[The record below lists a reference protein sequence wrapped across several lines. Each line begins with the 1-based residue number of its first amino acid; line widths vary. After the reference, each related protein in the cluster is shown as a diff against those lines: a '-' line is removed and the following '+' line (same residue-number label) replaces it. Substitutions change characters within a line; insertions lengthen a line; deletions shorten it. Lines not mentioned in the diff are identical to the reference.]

1 VLLLGNE
8 ERAARAGDQDHRH
21 GQDPLE
27 PADAQGGEEEHQ
39 QKARQLAQDHPG
51 EHALKFAEAVFLSA
65 VSVYEMLKCNELHK
79 NSAISIPM
87 YLIALFPVLARYLDL
102 ECFYKLIFPMIFVL
116 SFAVMTAYTFLRE
129 KPELNKVITTWFIS
143 LYATAGFTS
152 LVLLAD
158 ITDSGS
164 WHIMFFA
171 FAAAWVTDSCA
182 LICGMLFGKHKL
194 LPSVSPKKTIEGA
207 VGGVFFCVAAFLLYA
222 KILETVFNFEIS
234 SYLLIAV
241 CGLIC
246 GVVAVI
252 GDLLFSAIKRASG
265 IKDFGNIMPGH
276 GGVLDRF
283 DSVISIS
290 LVLLLFISIT
300 NIF

>member
-1 VLLLGNE
+1 MLVRTISSVVFLLVILPCIYFSST
-8 ERAARAGDQDHRH
+8 
-21 GQDPLE
+21 PLFI
-27 PADAQGGEEEHQ
+27 
-39 QKARQLAQDHPG
+39 
-51 EHALKFAEAVFLSA
+51 ALAVFLSA
-65 VSVYEMLKCNELHK
+65 ASVYEMLKCNGLNK
-79 NSAISIPM
+79 KIGLAMPM
-87 YLIALFPVLARYLDL
+87 YLVALTPILARYLSIDY
-102 ECFYKLIFPMIFVL
+102 FYKLIFPIIFVL
-116 SFAVMTAYTFLRE
+116 SFTVMTVYTFLND
-129 KPELNKVITTWFIS
+129 KPELGKVISTWFVS

-152 LVLLAD
+152 LVLL
-158 ITDSGS
+158 TVVSEKGS

-171 FAAAWVTDSCA
+171 FVAAWVTDSCA

-194 LPSVSPKKTIEGA
+194 LPSVSPKKTVEGA
-207 VGGVFFCVAAFLLYA
+207 VGGVLFCVAAFLLYA
-222 KILETVFNFEIS
+222 KILEIAFQFEIS
-234 SYLLIAV
+234 SYILIAI
-241 CGLIC
+241 CGLVC

-290 LVLLLFISIT
+290 FVLLLFISIT

>member
-1 VLLLGNE
+1 MLVRTISSVVFLLVILPCIYLSST
-8 ERAARAGDQDHRH
+8 
-21 GQDPLE
+21 PLFI
-27 PADAQGGEEEHQ
+27 
-39 QKARQLAQDHPG
+39 
-51 EHALKFAEAVFLSA
+51 ALAVFLSA
-65 VSVYEMLKCNELHK
+65 ASVYEMLKCNGLGK
-79 NSAISIPM
+79 KIGLSVPM
-87 YLIALFPVLARYLDL
+87 YLVALIPILARCLSIDY
-102 ECFYKLIFPMIFVL
+102 FYKLIFPIIFVL
-116 SFAVMTAYTFLRE
+116 SFAVMTVYTFLTD
-129 KPELNKVITTWFIS
+129 KPELGKVISTWFVS

-158 ITDSGS
+158 ISEKGS

-194 LPSVSPKKTIEGA
+194 LPSVSPKKTVEGA
-207 VGGVFFCVAAFLLYA
+207 VGGVLFCVAAFLLYA
-222 KILETVFNFEIS
+222 KILESVFQFEIA
-234 SYLLIAV
+234 SYILIAV

-246 GVVAVI
+246 GIVAVI

>member
-1 VLLLGNE
+1 MLVRTISSVVFLLVILPCIYFSST
-8 ERAARAGDQDHRH
+8 
-21 GQDPLE
+21 PLFI
-27 PADAQGGEEEHQ
+27 
-39 QKARQLAQDHPG
+39 
-51 EHALKFAEAVFLSA
+51 ALTVFLSA
-65 VSVYEMLKCNELHK
+65 ASVYEMLKCNGLGK
-79 NSAISIPM
+79 KIGLSVPM
-87 YLIALFPVLARYLDL
+87 YLVALIPILARFLSIDY
-102 ECFYKLIFPMIFVL
+102 FYKLIFPIIFVL
-116 SFAVMTAYTFLRE
+116 SFAVMTVYTFLTD
-129 KPELNKVITTWFIS
+129 KPELGKVISTWFVS

-158 ITDSGS
+158 ISEKSS

-194 LPSVSPKKTIEGA
+194 LPSVSPKKTVEGA
-207 VGGVFFCVAAFLLYA
+207 VGGVLFCIAAFLLYA
-222 KILETVFNFEIS
+222 KILESAFQFEVA
-234 SYLLIAV
+234 SYIMIAA

-246 GVVAVI
+246 GIVAVI

>member
-1 VLLLGNE
+1 MLVRTISSVVFLLILLPCIYFSST
-8 ERAARAGDQDHRH
+8 
-21 GQDPLE
+21 PLFI
-27 PADAQGGEEEHQ
+27 
-39 QKARQLAQDHPG
+39 
-51 EHALKFAEAVFLSA
+51 ALAVFLSA
-65 VSVYEMLKCNELHK
+65 VSVFEMLKCNGLNK
-79 NSAISIPM
+79 SLALSIPM
-87 YLIALFPVLARYLDL
+87 YLVALTPILARYLPLDY
-102 ECFYKLIFPMIFVL
+102 FYKLIFPIIFVL
-116 SFAVMTAYTFLRE
+116 SFVVMTAYTFLSD
-129 KPELNKVITTWFIS
+129 KPELGKVVSTWFIS
-143 LYATAGFTS
+143 LYSTAGFTS

-158 ITDSGS
+158 ITENGT

-194 LPSVSPKKTIEGA
+194 LPSVSPKKTVEGA
-207 VGGVFFCVAAFLLYA
+207 VGGVLFCIAAFLLYA
-222 KILETVFNFEIS
+222 KILESAFHFEIV

-246 GVVAVI
+246 GIVAVI
-252 GDLLFSAIKRASG
+252 GDLIFSAIKRASG

-290 LVLLLFISIT
+290 FVLLLFISIS

>member
-1 VLLLGNE
+1 MLVRTISSVVFLLIILPCIYFSST
-8 ERAARAGDQDHRH
+8 
-21 GQDPLE
+21 PLFI
-27 PADAQGGEEEHQ
+27 
-39 QKARQLAQDHPG
+39 
-51 EHALKFAEAVFLSA
+51 ALAVFLSA
-65 VSVYEMLKCNELHK
+65 ASVYEMLKCNGLNK
-79 NSAISIPM
+79 KIGLAMPM
-87 YLIALFPVLARYLDL
+87 YLVALTPILARYLSIDY
-102 ECFYKLIFPMIFVL
+102 FYKLIFPIIFVL
-116 SFAVMTAYTFLRE
+116 SFTVMTVYTFLND
-129 KPELNKVITTWFIS
+129 KPELGKVISTWFVS

-158 ITDSGS
+158 ISENGS

-194 LPSVSPKKTIEGA
+194 LPSVSPKKTVEGA
-207 VGGVFFCVAAFLLYA
+207 VGGVLFCIAAFLLYA
-222 KILETVFNFEIS
+222 KILESAFQFEIA
-234 SYLLIAV
+234 SYILIAV

-246 GVVAVI
+246 GIVAVI

-265 IKDFGNIMPGH
+265 IKDFGKIMPGH

>member
-1 VLLLGNE
+1 MLVRTISSVVFLLIILPCIYFSST
-8 ERAARAGDQDHRH
+8 
-21 GQDPLE
+21 PLFI
-27 PADAQGGEEEHQ
+27 
-39 QKARQLAQDHPG
+39 
-51 EHALKFAEAVFLSA
+51 ALAVFLSA
-65 VSVYEMLKCNELHK
+65 ASVFEMLKCNGLHK
-79 NSAISIPM
+79 SVALSIPM
-87 YLIALFPVLARYLDL
+87 YLVSFAPILARYLPSDY
-102 ECFYKLIFPMIFVL
+102 FYKLIFPIVFVL
-116 SFAVMTAYTFLRE
+116 SFAVMTVYTFLKD
-129 KPELNKVITTWFIS
+129 KPELGKVISTWFIS

-158 ITDSGS
+158 ISDNGS
-164 WHIMFFA
+164 WYIMFFA

-194 LPSVSPKKTIEGA
+194 LPSVSPKKTVEGA
-207 VGGVFFCVAAFLLYA
+207 IGGVLFCIVAFLLYA
-222 KILETVFNFEIS
+222 KIIENAFQFEIS

-241 CGLIC
+241 CGLVC
-246 GVVAVI
+246 GIVAVI

>member
-1 VLLLGNE
+1 MLVRTISSVVFLLVILPCIYFSST
-8 ERAARAGDQDHRH
+8 
-21 GQDPLE
+21 PLFI
-27 PADAQGGEEEHQ
+27 
-39 QKARQLAQDHPG
+39 
-51 EHALKFAEAVFLSA
+51 ALTVFLSA
-65 VSVYEMLKCNELHK
+65 ASVYEMLKCNGLGK
-79 NSAISIPM
+79 KIGLSVPM
-87 YLIALFPVLARYLDL
+87 YLVALIPILARCLSIDY
-102 ECFYKLIFPMIFVL
+102 FYKLIFPIIFVL
-116 SFAVMTAYTFLRE
+116 SFAVMTVYTFLTD
-129 KPELNKVITTWFIS
+129 KPELGKVISTWFVS

-158 ITDSGS
+158 ISEKGS

-194 LPSVSPKKTIEGA
+194 LPSVSPKKTVEGA
-207 VGGVFFCVAAFLLYA
+207 VGGVLFCIAAFLLYA
-222 KILETVFNFEIS
+222 KILESAFQFEIA
-234 SYLLIAV
+234 SYIMIAV

-246 GVVAVI
+246 GIVAVI

>member
-1 VLLLGNE
+1 MLVRTISSIVFLLIILPCIFFS
-8 ERAARAGDQDHRH
+8 AT
-21 GQDPLE
+21 PVFV
-27 PADAQGGEEEHQ
+27 
-39 QKARQLAQDHPG
+39 
-51 EHALKFAEAVFLSA
+51 ALMVVLSA
-65 VSVYEMLKCNELHK
+65 VAVYEMLRCNGLQK
-79 NSAISIPM
+79 NVALSIPM
-87 YLIALFPVLARYLDL
+87 YLLTSAPILARYLSVD
-102 ECFYKLIFPMIFVL
+102 CFYKLIFPILFVL
-116 SFAVMTAYTFLRE
+116 SFLVLSVYTFLTD
-129 KPELNKVITTWFIS
+129 KPELGKVLSTWFIS
-143 LYATAGFTS
+143 LYATAGFTA

-158 ITDSGS
+158 IADNGS

-194 LPSVSPKKTIEGA
+194 LPSVSPKKTVEGA
-207 VGGVFFCVAAFLLYA
+207 IGGVAFCIVAFLLYA
-222 KILETVFNFEIS
+222 KLLEVYAQFEIT
-234 SYLLIAV
+234 SYVLIAV

-246 GVVAVI
+246 GIVAVI

-265 IKDFGNIMPGH
+265 IKDFGELMPGH

-290 LVLLLFISIT
+290 LILLLFISIT

>member
-1 VLLLGNE
+1 MLVRTVSAVVFLLIILPCIYFSST
-8 ERAARAGDQDHRH
+8 
-21 GQDPLE
+21 PLFV
-27 PADAQGGEEEHQ
+27 
-39 QKARQLAQDHPG
+39 
-51 EHALKFAEAVFLSA
+51 ALAVFLSA

-194 LPSVSPKKTIEGA
+194 LPAVSPKKTIEGA

>member
-1 VLLLGNE
+1 MLVRTISSVVFLLVILPCIYFSST
-8 ERAARAGDQDHRH
+8 
-21 GQDPLE
+21 PLFI
-27 PADAQGGEEEHQ
+27 
-39 QKARQLAQDHPG
+39 
-51 EHALKFAEAVFLSA
+51 ALTVFLSA
-65 VSVYEMLKCNELHK
+65 ASVYEMLKCNGLGK
-79 NSAISIPM
+79 KIGLSVPM
-87 YLIALFPVLARYLDL
+87 YLVALIPILARCLSIDY
-102 ECFYKLIFPMIFVL
+102 FYKLIFPIIFVL
-116 SFAVMTAYTFLRE
+116 SFAVMTVYTFLTD
-129 KPELNKVITTWFIS
+129 KPELGKVISTWFVS

-158 ITDSGS
+158 ISEKDS

-194 LPSVSPKKTIEGA
+194 LPSVSPKKTVEGA
-207 VGGVFFCVAAFLLYA
+207 VGGVSFCIAAFLLYA
-222 KILETVFNFEIS
+222 KILESAFQFEIA
-234 SYLLIAV
+234 SYILIAV

-246 GVVAVI
+246 GIVAVI

>member
-1 VLLLGNE
+1 
-8 ERAARAGDQDHRH
+8 
-21 GQDPLE
+21 
-27 PADAQGGEEEHQ
+27 
-39 QKARQLAQDHPG
+39 
-51 EHALKFAEAVFLSA
+51 
-65 VSVYEMLKCNELHK
+65 
-79 NSAISIPM
+79 
-87 YLIALFPVLARYLDL
+87 
-102 ECFYKLIFPMIFVL
+102 
-116 SFAVMTAYTFLRE
+116 MTVYTFLTD
-129 KPELNKVITTWFIS
+129 KPELGKVISTWFVS

-158 ITDSGS
+158 ISEKGS

-182 LICGMLFGKHKL
+182 LICGMLFGKYKL
-194 LPSVSPKKTIEGA
+194 LPSVSPKKTVEGA
-207 VGGVFFCVAAFLLYA
+207 VGGVLFCIAAFLLYA
-222 KILETVFNFEIS
+222 KILESAFQFEIA
-234 SYLLIAV
+234 SYILLAV

-246 GVVAVI
+246 GIVAVI

>member
-1 VLLLGNE
+1 MLVRIISSVVFLLIILPCIYFSST
-8 ERAARAGDQDHRH
+8 
-21 GQDPLE
+21 PLFI
-27 PADAQGGEEEHQ
+27 
-39 QKARQLAQDHPG
+39 
-51 EHALKFAEAVFLSA
+51 ALAVFLSA
-65 VSVYEMLKCNELHK
+65 ASVYEMLKCNGLNK
-79 NSAISIPM
+79 KIGLAMPM
-87 YLIALFPVLARYLDL
+87 YLVALTPILARYLSIDY
-102 ECFYKLIFPMIFVL
+102 FYKLIFPIIFVL
-116 SFAVMTAYTFLRE
+116 SFTVMTVYTFLND
-129 KPELNKVITTWFIS
+129 KPELGKVISTWFVS

-158 ITDSGS
+158 ISENGS

-194 LPSVSPKKTIEGA
+194 LPSVSPKKTVEGA
-207 VGGVFFCVAAFLLYA
+207 VGGVLFCIAAFLLYA
-222 KILETVFNFEIS
+222 KILESAFQFEIA
-234 SYLLIAV
+234 SYILIAV

-246 GVVAVI
+246 GIVAVI

-265 IKDFGNIMPGH
+265 IKDFGKIMPGH

-290 LVLLLFISIT
+290 LVLLLFITIT

>member
-1 VLLLGNE
+1 MLV
-8 ERAARAGDQDHRH
+8 RTISSV
-21 GQDPLE
+21 
-27 PADAQGGEEEHQ
+27 
-39 QKARQLAQDHPG
+39 
-51 EHALKFAEAVFLSA
+51 VFLLIILPCIYFSA
-65 VSVYEMLKCNELHK
+65 TPLFIALAVILSAGAVYEMLKCNGLQENIAL
-79 NSAISIPM
+79 SIPM
-87 YLIALFPVLARYLDL
+87 YFISAVPILARYLPVDY
-102 ECFYKLIFPMIFVL
+102 FYKLIFPIIFVL
-116 SFAVMTAYTFLRE
+116 SFAVMTVYTFTGD
-129 KPELNKVITTWFIS
+129 KPDLGKVISTWFIS

-158 ITDSGS
+158 TTDNGS

-194 LPSVSPKKTIEGA
+194 LPSVSPKKTVEGA
-207 VGGVFFCVAAFLLYA
+207 VGGVLFGIAAFMLYA
-222 KILETVFNFEIS
+222 KLLEEFAGFEIA
-234 SYLLIAV
+234 SYLMIAI

-265 IKDFGNIMPGH
+265 IKDFGKLMPGH

-283 DSVISIS
+283 DSIISVS
-290 LVLLLFISIT
+290 LFLLLFISMT

>member
-1 VLLLGNE
+1 MLVRTISSVVFLLIILPCIYFSSTPIFIALAVL
-8 ERAARAGDQDHRH
+8 
-21 GQDPLE
+21 
-27 PADAQGGEEEHQ
+27 
-39 QKARQLAQDHPG
+39 
-51 EHALKFAEAVFLSA
+51 LSA
-65 VSVYEMLKCNELHK
+65 VSVFEMLKCNGLNK
-79 NSAISIPM
+79 RVALSIPM
-87 YLIALFPVLARYLDL
+87 YLVALTPILARYLTPDY
-102 ECFYKLIFPMIFVL
+102 FYKLIFPIIFVL
-116 SFAVMTAYTFLRE
+116 SFAVMTVYTFLSD
-129 KPELNKVITTWFIS
+129 KPELGKVVSTWFIS
-143 LYATAGFTS
+143 LYSTAGFTS

-158 ITDSGS
+158 ITENGT

-194 LPSVSPKKTIEGA
+194 LPSVSPKKTVEGA
-207 VGGVFFCVAAFLLYA
+207 VGGVLFCIAAFLLYA
-222 KILETVFNFEIS
+222 KILEGAFQFEIA

-252 GDLLFSAIKRASG
+252 GDLIYSAIKRASG

>member
-1 VLLLGNE
+1 MLVRTISSVVFLLIILPCIYFSST
-8 ERAARAGDQDHRH
+8 
-21 GQDPLE
+21 PLFI
-27 PADAQGGEEEHQ
+27 
-39 QKARQLAQDHPG
+39 
-51 EHALKFAEAVFLSA
+51 ALAVFLSA
-65 VSVYEMLKCNELHK
+65 ASVYEMLKCNGLNK
-79 NSAISIPM
+79 KIGLAMPM
-87 YLIALFPVLARYLDL
+87 YLVALTPILARYVSIDY
-102 ECFYKLIFPMIFVL
+102 FYKLIFPVIFVL
-116 SFAVMTAYTFLRE
+116 SFTVMTVYTFLND
-129 KPELNKVITTWFIS
+129 KPELGKVISTWFVS

-152 LVLLAD
+152 LVLL
-158 ITDSGS
+158 TGVSEKGS

-171 FAAAWVTDSCA
+171 FVAAWVTDSCA

-194 LPSVSPKKTIEGA
+194 LPSVSPKKTVEGA
-207 VGGVFFCVAAFLLYA
+207 VGGVLFCVAAFLLYA
-222 KILETVFNFEIS
+222 KILEIAFQFEIS
-234 SYLLIAV
+234 SYILIAI
-241 CGLIC
+241 CGLVC

-290 LVLLLFISIT
+290 FVLLLFISIT

>member
-1 VLLLGNE
+1 MLVRTISSVVFLLVILPCIYFSST
-8 ERAARAGDQDHRH
+8 
-21 GQDPLE
+21 PLFI
-27 PADAQGGEEEHQ
+27 
-39 QKARQLAQDHPG
+39 
-51 EHALKFAEAVFLSA
+51 ALTVFLSA
-65 VSVYEMLKCNELHK
+65 ASVYEMLKCNGLGK
-79 NSAISIPM
+79 KIGLSVPM
-87 YLIALFPVLARYLDL
+87 YLVALIPILARCLSIDY
-102 ECFYKLIFPMIFVL
+102 FYKLIFPIIFVL
-116 SFAVMTAYTFLRE
+116 SFAVMTVYTFLPD
-129 KPELNKVITTWFIS
+129 KPELGKVISTWFVS

-158 ITDSGS
+158 ISEKGS

-194 LPSVSPKKTIEGA
+194 LPSVSPKKTVEGA
-207 VGGVFFCVAAFLLYA
+207 VGGVLFCIAAFLLYA
-222 KILETVFNFEIS
+222 KILESAFQFEIA
-234 SYLLIAV
+234 SYIMIAV

-246 GVVAVI
+246 GIVAVI
-252 GDLLFSAIKRASG
+252 GDLLFSAVKRASG

-300 NIF
+300 KIF